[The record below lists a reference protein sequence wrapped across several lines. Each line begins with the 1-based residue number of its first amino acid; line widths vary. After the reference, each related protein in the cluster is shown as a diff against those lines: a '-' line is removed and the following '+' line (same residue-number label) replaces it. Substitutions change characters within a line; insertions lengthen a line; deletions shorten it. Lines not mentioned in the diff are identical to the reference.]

1 MSERKMV
8 TYREI
13 DRLSPIAGADAIELA
28 HIGGW
33 QVVVKKGEFEVGD
46 EVAYFEIDSWIPHE
60 VAPFLSKGKTP
71 AIYNGVAGARL
82 KSAKIRGAL
91 SQGLVLPVN
100 SVEYLEM
107 GQPLLGDDISK
118 YYNVQKW
125 EPMAALSLA
134 GQQKGLFP
142 AELNKTDQERVQN
155 LSDQWF
161 IATEELGTTFEV
173 TEKLDGTSA
182 TYYLDADGG
191 FHVCSRNFELKED
204 EGNFYWKIAK
214 KYRIEEMMREIGLQ
228 GYAVQG
234 EIIGPQIQGNK
245 YGLKDQ
251 EFFVFDIQRAVTF
264 EHVRPNIRTNWVAM
278 MGLQHVPVLESH
290 AVLKGRNRI
299 LEEADGQSMVGVKP
313 KREGVV
319 WKAADGKDSFK
330 AISNAWLLK
339 NE

>member
-1 MSERKMV
+1 MPERKMV

-13 DRLSPIAGADAIELA
+13 DRLSPIAGADAVELA
-28 HIGGW
+28 YIGGW
-33 QVVVKKGEFEVGD
+33 QVVVKKGEFEAGD

-60 VAPFLSKGKTP
+60 VAPFLSRGKSP
-71 AIYNGVAGARL
+71 SIYNGVAGARL
-82 KSAKIRGAL
+82 KSVNIRGAL

-125 EPMAALSLA
+125 EPLAALSLA

-204 EGNFYWKIAK
+204 EGNVYWNIAK
-214 KYRIEEMMREIGLQ
+214 KYRIEERMREIGLQ

-234 EIIGPQIQGNK
+234 EILGPQIQGNK

-264 EHVRPNIRTNWVAM
+264 EHVRPNIRTNWVSM
-278 MGLQHVPVLESH
+278 MGLQHVPVLGSH

-319 WKAADGKDSFK
+319 WKAADGGDSFK

>member
-8 TYREI
+8 TYRGI

-28 HIGGW
+28 NIGGW
-33 QVVVKKGEFEVGD
+33 QVVVKKGEFEAGD

-82 KSAKIRGAL
+82 KSVKIRGAL
-91 SQGLVLPVN
+91 SQGLILPVN

-204 EGNFYWKIAK
+204 EGNVYWNIAK
-214 KYRIEEMMREIGLQ
+214 KYRIEERMREIGLQ

-251 EFFVFDIQRAVTF
+251 EFFVFDIQRAVSF
-264 EHVRPNIRTNWVAM
+264 EYVRPNIRTNWVAL

-290 AVLKGRNRI
+290 AVLKCRNRI

-330 AISNAWLLK
+330 AISNDWLLK
-339 NE
+339 DE

>member
-1 MSERKMV
+1 M
-8 TYREI
+8 
-13 DRLSPIAGADAIELA
+13 
-28 HIGGW
+28 
-33 QVVVKKGEFEVGD
+33 VVKKGEFEAGD

-60 VAPFLSKGKTP
+60 VAPSFQKARPP

-82 KSAKIRGAL
+82 KSVKIRGAL

-125 EPMAALSLA
+125 EPKAALSLA

-155 LSDQWF
+155 LSEQWF

-204 EGNFYWKIAK
+204 EGNVYWNIAK
-214 KYRIEEMMREIGLQ
+214 KYRIEERMREIGLQ

-245 YGLKDQ
+245 YGLKEQ

-264 EHVRPNIRTNWVAM
+264 EHVRPSIRTNWVAM
-278 MGLQHVPVLESH
+278 MELQHVPVLAAH

-319 WKAADGKDSFK
+319 WKAADGDSFK

>member
-13 DRLSPIAGADAIELA
+13 DRLSPIRGADVIELA

-60 VAPFLSKGKTP
+60 VAPFLSKGKEP
-71 AIYNGVAGARL
+71 AVYNGIKGARL
-82 KSAKIRGAL
+82 KSIKIRGAL
-91 SQGLVLPVN
+91 SQGLILHVN

-118 YYNVQKW
+118 FYGVIKW
-125 EPMAALSLA
+125 EPQTALSLA
-134 GQQKGLFP
+134 GQQAGVFP
-142 AELNKTDQERVQN
+142 AELNKTDQERIQN

-182 TYYLDADGG
+182 TYYLDRDDK

-204 EGNFYWKIAK
+204 EGNVYWKIAK
-214 KYRIEEMMREIGLQ
+214 KYQIEERMREIGLH

-251 EFFVFDIQRAVTF
+251 EFFVFDIQYAGTR
-264 EHVRPNIRTNWVAM
+264 ENVRPNIRTNWVAL
-278 MGLQHVPVLESH
+278 MGLQHVPVLEAH
-290 AVLKGRNRI
+290 AVLKGRGAI
-299 LEEADGQSMVGVKP
+299 IEDADGQSMIGTKP

-319 WKAADGKDSFK
+319 WKAADGFDSFK
-330 AISNAWLLK
+330 AISNDWLLK

>member
-1 MSERKMV
+1 M
-8 TYREI
+8 
-13 DRLSPIAGADAIELA
+13 RLPRSF
-28 HIGGW
+28 
-33 QVVVKKGEFEVGD
+33 Q
-46 EVAYFEIDSWIPHE
+46 
-60 VAPFLSKGKTP
+60 KGKSP
-71 AIYNGVAGARL
+71 SIYNGVAGARL
-82 KSAKIRGAL
+82 KSVKIRGAL

-161 IATEELGTTFEV
+161 TATEELGTTFEV

-182 TYYLDADGG
+182 TYYLDYDDE

-204 EGNFYWKIAK
+204 EGNVYWNIAK
-214 KYRIEEMMREIGLQ
+214 KYRIEERMREMGLQ

-245 YGLKDQ
+245 YGLEDQ

-264 EHVRPNIRTNWVAM
+264 EHVRPNIRTNWVSM

>member
-1 MSERKMV
+1 MSERKLV

-13 DRLSPIAGADAIELA
+13 DRISPIAGADAVELA

-33 QVVVKKGEFEVGD
+33 QVVVKKGEFEAGD

-60 VAPFLSKGKTP
+60 VAPFLSKGKEP
-71 AIYNGVAGARL
+71 AVYNGIPGARL
-82 KSAKIRGAL
+82 KTAKIRGAL
-91 SQGLVLPVN
+91 SQGLVLPIN

-118 YYNVQKW
+118 FYGVIKW
-125 EPMAALSLA
+125 ESPVATSLG
-134 GQQKGLFP
+134 GQQTGTFP
-142 AELNKTDQERVQN
+142 SVLNKTDQERVQN

-161 IATEELGTTFEV
+161 VAMEELADTFEV

-182 TYYLDADGG
+182 TYYLDSDDK
-191 FHVCSRNFELKED
+191 FHVCSRNFELREE
-204 EGNFYWKIAK
+204 EGNIYWKIAK
-214 KYRIEEMMREIGLQ
+214 KYQIEERMREICLQ

-245 YGLKDQ
+245 YGLKDH

-278 MGLQHVPVLESH
+278 MGLQHVPVLEAH
-290 AVLKGRNRI
+290 AVLKGRNEI
-299 LEEADGQSMVGVKP
+299 LEGADGQSLIGTKP

-319 WKAADGKDSFK
+319 WKACRLDDSFK

>member
-13 DRLSPIAGADAIELA
+13 DRLSPIAGADAVELA

-46 EVAYFEIDSWIPHE
+46 RVAYFEIDSWIPHE
-60 VAPFLSKGKTP
+60 VAPFLSKGKTH

-82 KSAKIRGAL
+82 KSVKIRGAL
-91 SQGLVLPVN
+91 SQGLVLPVTASN
-100 SVEYLEM
+100 IWKC
-107 GQPLLGDDISK
+107 QPLLGDDISK

-204 EGNFYWKIAK
+204 EGNVYWNIAK
-214 KYRIEEMMREIGLQ
+214 KYLIEERMREIGLQ

-251 EFFVFDIQRAVTF
+251 EFFVFDIQRAVNF
-264 EHVRPNIRTNWVAM
+264 EYVRPNIRTNWVAM
-278 MGLQHVPVLESH
+278 MGLQHVPVLEAH
-290 AVLKGRNRI
+290 AVLKGRNQI

>member
-1 MSERKMV
+1 M
-8 TYREI
+8 
-13 DRLSPIAGADAIELA
+13 
-28 HIGGW
+28 
-33 QVVVKKGEFEVGD
+33 
-46 EVAYFEIDSWIPHE
+46 
-60 VAPFLSKGKTP
+60 
-71 AIYNGVAGARL
+71 
-82 KSAKIRGAL
+82 
-91 SQGLVLPVN
+91 N

-118 YYNVQKW
+118 FYNVQKW
-125 EPMAALSLA
+125 EPQAALSLA

-155 LSDQWF
+155 LPDQWF

-204 EGNFYWKIAK
+204 EGNVYWKIAK

-264 EHVRPNIRTNWVAM
+264 EHVRPKIRTNWVSM
-278 MGLQHVPVLESH
+278 MGLQHVPVLKSH

>member
-33 QVVVKKGEFEVGD
+33 QVVVKKGEFEVGE

-60 VAPFLSKGKTP
+60 VAPFLSKGKEP
-71 AIYNGVAGARL
+71 AVYNGIAGARL
-82 KSAKIRGAL
+82 KTAKIRGAL
-91 SQGLVLPVN
+91 SQGLILGIN
-100 SVEYLEM
+100 CTELLEM
-107 GQPLLGDDISK
+107 GQPLLGDDISA
-118 YYNVQKW
+118 YYGVIKW
-125 EPMAALSLA
+125 EPPVTASLG
-134 GQQKGLFP
+134 GQQAGAFP
-142 AELNKTDQERVQN
+142 SELNKTDQERVQN

-161 IATEELGTTFEV
+161 IAMEELADTFEV

-182 TYYLDADGG
+182 TYYLDSDDK
-191 FHVCSRNFELKED
+191 FHVCSRNFELREE
-204 EGNFYWKIAK
+204 EGNIYWKIAK
-214 KYRIEEMMREIGLQ
+214 KYQIEERMREICLQ

-245 YGLKDQ
+245 YGLKDH

-278 MGLQHVPVLESH
+278 MGLQHVPVLEAH
-290 AVLKGRNRI
+290 AVLKGRNEI
-299 LEEADGQSMVGVKP
+299 LEGADGQSLIGTKP

-319 WKAADGKDSFK
+319 WKACRLGDSFK